1 MRLPK
6 GIRDN
11 LRFLLV
17 ETGSQVENLQTYFG
31 NCEPSVARRVLD
43 RSGYASNLKD
53 RIHDSCYR
61 DLGNAS
67 PGKAAM
73 LRTVQQIA
81 TKLLWISQLCGDCI
95 RQFGYLDDPQ
105 RLCNR
110 DFSGDLQQVID
121 AIGSIDSALQQGDT
135 QQALRIGRTERRL
148 DRSFRKQ
155 LKQFTASMKRSKR
168 PQHLISALFVSQGI
182 EQMGDALLDIS
193 EAIISCNLGQPVDME
208 RYRML
213 LDSVQELGND
223 DQSSGLELKRI
234 AETRSGSGISSVS
247 GQVDD
252 KAYRAIVKDGAR
264 RKLKEEHQSVRSWHE
279 IYPGLAPRILSY
291 KKRGQSAALLIEH
304 LAGQTF
310 EQIVLHESDEL
321 VAEALKRLGKT
332 CRAVWKETRTE
343 EGVSAA
349 YMEQL
354 KRRMVDVYAVHP
366 EFRQDKSRLC
376 GTGIPSFDQQMRKA
390 GKLEGRL
397 KAPFSVYIHGD
408 FNVDN
413 VIYDPLDKRINFID
427 LHRSDYMDY
436 VQDVSVFMVSNYRLH
451 VLDRRLRQRI
461 HEVAKDFHAIA
472 QRYARK
478 SGDTTFEIRLALAL
492 ARSFASSTRFIL
504 DKSLAGGMFLRARYL
519 LDQVLDT
526 PTNRIARFR
535 TPVRELFCD

>member
-17 ETGSQVENLQTYFG
+17 ETGSQVEHLQAFFET
-31 NCEPSVARRVLD
+31 CSPSVARRVFD

-61 DLGNAS
+61 DIAS
-67 PGKAAM
+67 AGKRKAAM
-73 LRTVQQIA
+73 LRTVQHIA
-81 TKLLWISQLCGDCI
+81 TELLRISELCSDCI
-95 RQFGYLDDPQ
+95 RQFGYLDDQQ
-105 RLCNR
+105 RLCSDNFT
-110 DFSGDLQQVID
+110 DNLQQVIE
-121 AIGSIDSALQQGDT
+121 AIGSIETALQQGDT
-135 QQALRIGRTERRL
+135 QQALRIGRVERRL
-148 DRSFRKQ
+148 DRSFRRH
-155 LKQFTASMKRSKR
+155 LKQFTASMKRSKH
-168 PQHLISALFVSQGI
+168 PQRLISGLFVAQAI
-182 EQMGDALLDIS
+182 EQMGDALLGIGES
-193 EAIISCNLGQPVDME
+193 IISCNLGQPVDIQ

-213 LDSVQELGND
+213 LDSVPELGD
-223 DQSSGLELKRI
+223 DDASSGLELTRI
-234 AETRSGSGISSVS
+234 AETRSGSGISALS

-252 KAYRAIVKDGAR
+252 KAYRAIVKDGTR

-310 EQIVLHESDEL
+310 EQIVLHESDDL
-321 VAEALKRLGKT
+321 VTETLKQLGKT
-332 CRAVWKETRTE
+332 CRSVWKETRTAE
-343 EGVSAA
+343 KVSAA
-349 YMEQL
+349 YMDQL
-354 KRRMVDVYAVHP
+354 QRRMPDVYAVHP
-366 EFRQDKSRLC
+366 EYRQDKSRLC
-376 GTGIPSFDQQMRKA
+376 GTGIPSFDQQMRRT
-390 GKLEGRL
+390 GKLEARL

-451 VLDRRLRQRI
+451 VLDRPLRQRI
-461 HEVAKDFHAIA
+461 QRVARDFCGM
-472 QRYARK
+472 ARRFAHK

-492 ARSFASSTRFIL
+492 ARSFATSTRFIL
-504 DKSLAGGMFLRARYL
+504 DTSLADGMYLRARYL
-519 LDQVLDT
+519 LDRVLET
-526 PTNRIARFR
+526 PTDRLERFR
-535 TPVRELFCD
+535 TPVKELFSG

>member
-17 ETGSQVENLQTYFG
+17 ETSSQVEHLQTYFG
-31 NCEPSVARRVLD
+31 NCEPSIARRVLD

-61 DLGNAS
+61 DLGSAS

-95 RQFGYLDDPQ
+95 RQFGYLDDPKH
-105 RLCNR
+105 LCSD
-110 DFSGDLQQVID
+110 DFADDLQQVID
-121 AIGSIDSALQQGDT
+121 AIGSVDGALQQGDT
-135 QQALRIGRTERRL
+135 QQALRIGRIERRL

-155 LKQFTASMKRSKR
+155 LKQFTVGMKRSKH
-168 PQHLISALFVSQGI
+168 PQHLTSALFVAQAI
-182 EQMGDALLDIS
+182 EQMGDALLHIS
-193 EAIISCNLGQPVDME
+193 EAIISCNLGQPVDMQ

-213 LDSVQELGND
+213 LDSVQELGDD

-252 KAYRAIVKDGAR
+252 KAYRAIIKDGTR
-264 RKLKEEHQSVRSWHE
+264 RKVKEEHQSVRSWHE

-321 VAEALKRLGKT
+321 VAETLKRLGKT
-332 CRAVWKETRTE
+332 CRSVWKETRTE
-343 EGVSAA
+343 EEVSAG

-354 KRRMVDVYAVHP
+354 QRRMVDVYAVHP
-366 EFRQDKSRLC
+366 EYRQDKSRLC
-376 GTGIPSFDQQMRKA
+376 GTGIPSFDRQMRRA
-390 GKLEGRL
+390 GKLESRL

-451 VLDRRLRQRI
+451 VLDRPLRQRI
-461 HEVAKDFHAIA
+461 HKVARDFCAM
-472 QRYARK
+472 ARRFAHK
-478 SGDTTFEIRLALAL
+478 SGDTSFEIRLALAL
-492 ARSFASSTRFIL
+492 ARSFATSTRFIL
-504 DKSLAGGMFLRARYL
+504 DTSLADGMFLRARYL
-519 LDQVLDT
+519 LDRVLET
-526 PTNRIARFR
+526 PAGRMGRFR
-535 TPVRELFCD
+535 TPVKELFSG

>member
-17 ETGSQVENLQTYFG
+17 ETGAQVDHLQGFFET
-31 NCEPSVARRVLD
+31 CSPSVARRVLD
-43 RSGYASNLKD
+43 RSGYAASLKD

-61 DLGNAS
+61 DIAGAS
-67 PGKAAM
+67 PRKAAI

-81 TKLLWISQLCGDCI
+81 TELLRISGLCCDCI
-95 RQFGYLDDPQ
+95 HQFGHLEEQQ
-105 RLCNR
+105 RLCSD
-110 DFSGDLQQVID
+110 DFSDDLQQVAA
-121 AIGSIDSALQQGDT
+121 AIGSIEAALQQGDT
-135 QQALRIGRTERRL
+135 QQALRIGRVERRL
-148 DRSFRKQ
+148 DRSFRRQ
-155 LKQFTASMKRSKR
+155 LKQFTARMKRSKH
-168 PQHLISALFVSQGI
+168 PQRLISSLFVAQAI
-182 EQMGDALLDIS
+182 EQMGDALLDIG
-193 EAIISCNLGQPVDME
+193 EAIISFNLGQPVDMQ

-213 LDSVQELGND
+213 LDSVQELGD
-223 DQSSGLELKRI
+223 EESSPDLGLTRI
-234 AETRSGSGISSVS
+234 AETRSGSGISALSS
-247 GQVDD
+247 QTDD
-252 KAYRAIVKDGAR
+252 KAYRAIVKDGAK

-321 VAEALKRLGKT
+321 VTETLKRLGKT
-332 CRAVWKETRTE
+332 CRSVWKETRME
-343 EGVSAA
+343 EAASAG
-349 YMEQL
+349 YMAQL
-354 KRRMVDVYAVHP
+354 QQRMPDVYAVHP
-366 EFRQDKSRLC
+366 EYRQDKSRLC
-376 GTGIPSFDQQMRKA
+376 GAAIPSFDQQMRRA
-390 GKLEGRL
+390 GKLEAQL

-451 VLDRRLRQRI
+451 VLDRPLRRRI
-461 HEVAKDFHAIA
+461 HRVARDFCAM
-472 QRYARK
+472 ARRFAHK

-504 DKSLAGGMFLRARYL
+504 DASLADGMFLRARYL
-519 LDQVLDT
+519 LDRVLET
-526 PTNRIARFR
+526 PVKRAGRFR
-535 TPVRELFCD
+535 TPVEQLFSG

>member
-17 ETGSQVENLQTYFG
+17 ETGSQVEHLQSFFET
-31 NCEPSVARRVLD
+31 CSPSVARRVLD

-61 DLGNAS
+61 DMSGAS
-67 PGKAAM
+67 TRKAVT
-73 LRTVQQIA
+73 LRTAQQIA
-81 TKLLWISQLCGDCI
+81 TNLLWISELCSDCI
-95 RQFGYLDDPQ
+95 RQFGYLDDQQ
-105 RLCNR
+105 RLCSD
-110 DFSGDLQQVID
+110 DFTGDLQQVIE
-121 AIGSIDSALQQGDT
+121 AIGSIENALQQGDT
-135 QQALRIGRTERRL
+135 QQALGIGRIERRL
-148 DRSFRKQ
+148 DRSFRRQ
-155 LKQFTASMKRSKR
+155 LKQFTTGMKRSKQ
-168 PQHLISALFVSQGI
+168 PQYLISGLFIAQAI
-182 EQMGDALLDIS
+182 EQMGDALLGIG
-193 EAIISCNLGQPVDME
+193 EAIISSNLGQAVDME

-213 LDSVQELGND
+213 LDSVQELGSD
-223 DQSSGLELKRI
+223 DLATGLELKRI
-234 AETRSGSGISSVS
+234 AETRSGSGISAVS
-247 GQVDD
+247 GQSDD

-264 RKLKEEHQSVRSWHE
+264 RKLKEERQSVRSWHE

-310 EQIVLHESDEL
+310 EQIVLHEADEL
-321 VAEALKRLGKT
+321 VTEALKRLGKT
-332 CRAVWKETRTE
+332 CRSVWKETRTE

-349 YMEQL
+349 YMDQL
-354 KRRMVDVYAVHP
+354 QRRMVDVYAVHP

-376 GTGIPSFDQQMRKA
+376 GAGIPSFDQQMRKA

-413 VIYDPLDKRINFID
+413 VIYDPLEKRINFID

-451 VLDRRLRQRI
+451 VLDRPLRRRI
-461 HEVAKDFHAIA
+461 HRVAWDFCAMA
-472 QRYARK
+472 RRFARK

-492 ARSFASSTRFIL
+492 ARSFATSTRFIL
-504 DKSLAGGMFLRARYL
+504 DTSLADGMFLRARYL
-519 LDQVLDT
+519 LDRVLET
-526 PTNRIARFR
+526 PANRIERFR
-535 TPVRELFCD
+535 TPVKELFSG

>member
-17 ETGSQVENLQTYFG
+17 ETSSQVEHLQTYFG
-31 NCEPSVARRVLD
+31 NCEPSIARRVLD

-61 DLGNAS
+61 DLGSAS

-95 RQFGYLDDPQ
+95 RQFGYLDDPKH
-105 RLCNR
+105 LCSD
-110 DFSGDLQQVID
+110 DFADDLQQVID
-121 AIGSIDSALQQGDT
+121 AIGSVDGALQQGDT
-135 QQALRIGRTERRL
+135 QQALRIGRIERRL

-155 LKQFTASMKRSKR
+155 LKQFTVGMKRSKH
-168 PQHLISALFVSQGI
+168 PQHLTSALFVAQAI
-182 EQMGDALLDIS
+182 EQMGDALLHIS
-193 EAIISCNLGQPVDME
+193 EAIISCNLGQPVDMQ

-213 LDSVQELGND
+213 LDSVQELGDD

-252 KAYRAIVKDGAR
+252 KAYRAIIKDGTR
-264 RKLKEEHQSVRSWHE
+264 RKVKEEHQSVRSWHE

-321 VAEALKRLGKT
+321 VAETLKRLGKT
-332 CRAVWKETRTE
+332 CRSVWKETRTE
-343 EGVSAA
+343 EEVSAG

-354 KRRMVDVYAVHP
+354 QRRMVDVYAVHP
-366 EFRQDKSRLC
+366 EYRQDKSRLC
-376 GTGIPSFDQQMRKA
+376 GTGIPSFDRQMRRA
-390 GKLEGRL
+390 GKLESRL

-451 VLDRRLRQRI
+451 VLDRPLRQRI
-461 HEVAKDFHAIA
+461 HKVARDFCAM
-472 QRYARK
+472 ARRFAHK
-478 SGDTTFEIRLALAL
+478 SGDTSFEIRLALAL
-492 ARSFASSTRFIL
+492 ARSFATSTRFIL
-504 DKSLAGGMFLRARYL
+504 DTSLADGMFLRARYL
-519 LDQVLDT
+519 LDRVLET
-526 PTNRIARFR
+526 PAERMGRFR
-535 TPVRELFCD
+535 TPVKELFSG

>member
-1 MRLPK
+1 
-6 GIRDN
+6 
-11 LRFLLV
+11 
-17 ETGSQVENLQTYFG
+17 
-31 NCEPSVARRVLD
+31 
-43 RSGYASNLKD
+43 
-53 RIHDSCYR
+53 
-61 DLGNAS
+61 
-67 PGKAAM
+67 
-73 LRTVQQIA
+73 
-81 TKLLWISQLCGDCI
+81 
-95 RQFGYLDDPQ
+95 
-105 RLCNR
+105 
-110 DFSGDLQQVID
+110 
-121 AIGSIDSALQQGDT
+121 
-135 QQALRIGRTERRL
+135 
-148 DRSFRKQ
+148 
-155 LKQFTASMKRSKR
+155 
-168 PQHLISALFVSQGI
+168 
-182 EQMGDALLDIS
+182 
-193 EAIISCNLGQPVDME
+193 
-208 RYRML
+208 
-213 LDSVQELGND
+213 
-223 DQSSGLELKRI
+223 
-234 AETRSGSGISSVS
+234 
-247 GQVDD
+247 
-252 KAYRAIVKDGAR
+252 
-264 RKLKEEHQSVRSWHE
+264 VRSWHE

-376 GTGIPSFDQQMRKA
+376 GTAIPSFDQQMRRA
-390 GKLEGRL
+390 GKLEAGL

>member
-17 ETGSQVENLQTYFG
+17 ETGSQVEHLQTYFG

-43 RSGYASNLKD
+43 RSGYASSLKE
-53 RIHDSCYR
+53 RIHDSCFR
-61 DLGNAS
+61 DIASAS
-67 PGKAAM
+67 PRKAAM

-81 TKLLWISQLCGDCI
+81 SELLRISELCSECI
-95 RQFGYLDDPQ
+95 RQVGYLDDPK
-105 RLCNR
+105 RLCGD
-110 DFSGDLQQVID
+110 DFADDLQQVID
-121 AIGSIDSALQQGDT
+121 AIGSIEGALQQGDT
-135 QQALRIGRTERRL
+135 QQALRIGRIERRL

-155 LKQFTASMKRSKR
+155 LKQFTAGMKNSRH
-168 PQHLISALFVSQGI
+168 PQHLISALFVAQAI
-182 EQMGDALLDIS
+182 EQMGDALLGIG
-193 EAIISCNLGQPVDME
+193 EAIISCNLGQPVDMQ

-213 LDSVQELGND
+213 LDSVQDLGNEEPSPD
-223 DQSSGLELKRI
+223 LELTRI
-234 AETRSGSGISSVS
+234 AETRSGSGISALS

-252 KAYRAIVKDGAR
+252 KAYRAIVKDGAK

-321 VAEALKRLGKT
+321 VTETLKRLGKT
-332 CRAVWKETRTE
+332 CRSVWKETRTE
-343 EGVSAA
+343 EAVSAG
-349 YMEQL
+349 YMDQL
-354 KRRMVDVYAVHP
+354 ERRMPDVYAVHP
-366 EFRQDKSRLC
+366 EYRQDRSRLC
-376 GTGIPSFDQQMRKA
+376 AASIPSFDQQMRRA
-390 GKLEGRL
+390 GKLESRIR
-397 KAPFSVYIHGD
+397 APFAVYIHGD

-436 VQDVSVFMVSNYRLH
+436 IQDVSVFMVSNYRLH
-451 VLDRRLRQRI
+451 VLDRPLRQRI
-461 HEVAKDFHAIA
+461 YRVARDFCDMA
-472 QRYARK
+472 RRFARK

-492 ARSFASSTRFIL
+492 ARSFATSTRFIL
-504 DKSLAGGMFLRARYL
+504 DTSLADGMFLRARYL
-519 LDQVLDT
+519 LDRILET
-526 PTNRIARFR
+526 PGERFERFR
-535 TPVRELFCD
+535 SPLKEVFSG

>member
-17 ETGSQVENLQTYFG
+17 ETSSQVEHLQTYFG
-31 NCEPSVARRVLD
+31 NCEPSIARRVLD

-61 DLGNAS
+61 DLGSAS

-95 RQFGYLDDPQ
+95 RQFGYLDDPKH
-105 RLCNR
+105 LCSD
-110 DFSGDLQQVID
+110 DFADDLQQVID
-121 AIGSIDSALQQGDT
+121 AIGSVDGALQQGDT
-135 QQALRIGRTERRL
+135 QQALRIGRIERRL

-155 LKQFTASMKRSKR
+155 LKQFTVGMKRSKHA
-168 PQHLISALFVSQGI
+168 QHLTSALFVAQAI
-182 EQMGDALLDIS
+182 EQMGDALLHIS
-193 EAIISCNLGQPVDME
+193 EAIISCNLGQPVDMQ

-213 LDSVQELGND
+213 LDSVQELGDD

-252 KAYRAIVKDGAR
+252 KAYRAIIKDGTR
-264 RKLKEEHQSVRSWHE
+264 RKVKEEHQSVRSWHE

-321 VAEALKRLGKT
+321 VAETLKRLGKT
-332 CRAVWKETRTE
+332 CRSVWKETRTE
-343 EGVSAA
+343 EEVSAG

-354 KRRMVDVYAVHP
+354 QRRMVDVYAVHP
-366 EFRQDKSRLC
+366 EYRQDKSRLC
-376 GTGIPSFDQQMRKA
+376 GTGIPSFDRQMRRA
-390 GKLEGRL
+390 GKLESRL

-451 VLDRRLRQRI
+451 VLDRPLRQRI
-461 HEVAKDFHAIA
+461 HKVARDFCAM
-472 QRYARK
+472 AR
-478 SGDTTFEIRLALAL
+478 RC
-492 ARSFASSTRFIL
+492 
-504 DKSLAGGMFLRARYL
+504 L
-519 LDQVLDT
+519 LYTSDAADDLVS
-526 PTNRIARFR
+526 
-535 TPVRELFCD
+535 V

>member
-17 ETGSQVENLQTYFG
+17 ETSSQVEHLQTYFG
-31 NCEPSVARRVLD
+31 NCEPSIARRVLD

-61 DLGNAS
+61 DLGSAS

-95 RQFGYLDDPQ
+95 RQFGYLDDPK
-105 RLCNR
+105 RLCSD
-110 DFSGDLQQVID
+110 DFADDLQQVID
-121 AIGSIDSALQQGDT
+121 AIGSVDGALQQGDT
-135 QQALRIGRTERRL
+135 QQALRIGRIERRL

-155 LKQFTASMKRSKR
+155 LKQFTVGMKRSKHA
-168 PQHLISALFVSQGI
+168 QHLTSALFVAQAI
-182 EQMGDALLDIS
+182 EQMGDALLHIS
-193 EAIISCNLGQPVDME
+193 EAIISCNLGQPVDMQ

-213 LDSVQELGND
+213 LDSVQELGDD

-252 KAYRAIVKDGAR
+252 KAYRAIIKDGTR
-264 RKLKEEHQSVRSWHE
+264 RKVKEEHRSVRSWHE

-321 VAEALKRLGKT
+321 VAETLKRLGKT
-332 CRAVWKETRTE
+332 CRSVWKETRTE
-343 EGVSAA
+343 EEVSAG

-354 KRRMVDVYAVHP
+354 QRRMVDVYAVHP
-366 EFRQDKSRLC
+366 EYRQDKSRLC
-376 GTGIPSFDQQMRKA
+376 GTGIPSFDRQMRRA
-390 GKLEGRL
+390 GKLESRL

-451 VLDRRLRQRI
+451 VLDRPLRQRI
-461 HEVAKDFHAIA
+461 HKVARDFCAM
-472 QRYARK
+472 ARRFAHK
-478 SGDTTFEIRLALAL
+478 SGDTSFEIRLALAL
-492 ARSFASSTRFIL
+492 ARSFATSTRFIL
-504 DKSLAGGMFLRARYL
+504 DTSLADGMFLRARYL
-519 LDQVLDT
+519 LDRVLET
-526 PTNRIARFR
+526 PAERMGRFR
-535 TPVRELFCD
+535 TPVKELFSG